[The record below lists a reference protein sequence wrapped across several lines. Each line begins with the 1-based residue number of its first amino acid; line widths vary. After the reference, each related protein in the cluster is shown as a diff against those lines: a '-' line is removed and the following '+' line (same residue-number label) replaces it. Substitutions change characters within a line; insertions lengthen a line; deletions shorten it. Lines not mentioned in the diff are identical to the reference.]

1 MFCSELTRA
10 KEAALSSF
18 DELAD
23 LRSSLL
29 DMTASSTHTQSR
41 VLVRDSVPILAAH
54 DGGMNDTCDSDFTAF
69 YPQSVP
75 REEME
80 NTTDILQGS
89 VVAAEAD
96 ALLSEFRQSFLA
108 PELPTGT
115 YSVSQLSRSHRE
127 GTFSIGRRTDRDSGG
142 GRGSDRLKLNVPLSE
157 SSPTDTDRIQEG
169 DGGSSSRNVNVN
181 GTSYTSNK
189 AVSPKKDS
197 IEDVEM
203 LHFLEKYSDRLVDM
217 VSDKVMAKSILKE
230 RSIQS
235 P

>member
-1 MFCSELTRA
+1 VFCSELTRA

-29 DMTASSTHTQSR
+29 SMTSASAHTQSR
-41 VLVRDSVPILAAH
+41 VLARESGPVPASN
-54 DGGMNDTCDSDFTAF
+54 DGGMNDTCNSDFTAF

-75 REEME
+75 REDME

-115 YSVSQLSRSHRE
+115 YSDSQMSRSHRE
-127 GTFSIGRRTDRDSGG
+127 GTFSIGRRTDRDKERERDSGG
-142 GRGSDRLKLNVPLSE
+142 GRGSDRLKISVPVSE
-157 SSPTDTDRIQEG
+157 GSPDTDRIQEG
-169 DGGSSSRNVNVN
+169 EGGSSNRNVNMR
-181 GTSYTSNK
+181 
-189 AVSPKKDS
+189 AASPKRDS

-230 RSIQS
+230 RSVQT

>member
-1 MFCSELTRA
+1 VFGSELTRA

-29 DMTASSTHTQSR
+29 SMTSASAHTQSR
-41 VLVRDSVPILAAH
+41 VLAGESGPVPASN
-54 DGGMNDTCDSDFTAF
+54 DGGMNDTCNSDFTAF

-75 REEME
+75 REDME

-115 YSVSQLSRSHRE
+115 YSDSQMNRSHRE
-127 GTFSIGRRTDRDSGG
+127 GTFSIGRRTDRDRERDSGG
-142 GRGSDRLKLNVPLSE
+142 GRGSDRLKISVPVSE
-157 SSPTDTDRIQEG
+157 GSPDTDRIQEG
-169 DGGSSSRNVNVN
+169 DRGSGNRNVNMR
-181 GTSYTSNK
+181 
-189 AVSPKKDS
+189 AASPKKDS
-197 IEDVEM
+197 IEDMEM

-230 RSIQS
+230 RSIQT